1 MLCQMFFNIVWVNH
15 LLDFSMPWRSKM
27 SEDALGANFPRT
39 LVVIQSILK
48 DPTSPVWLLFLQCR
62 LLSLTIT
69 EPKRAIQFEDRKLE
83 KNISSLELICVR
95 ANTNISFSQDMT
107 WSDHLSDVVGACVK
121 YFILLFFGP
130 ARASVNRAVA
140 ENFSRFFHFFYVF

>member
-1 MLCQMFFNIVWVNH
+1 MFFNIVWVNH

-69 EPKRAIQFEDRKLE
+69 EPKRAIQFEDTKPG
-83 KNISSLELICVR
+83 KNVSSLELICVR

-107 WSDHLSDVVGACVK
+107 
-121 YFILLFFGP
+121 
-130 ARASVNRAVA
+130 
-140 ENFSRFFHFFYVF
+140 